1 MIIIKHTNE
10 LKPNELVEIFKQR
23 TAVFVVEQNCPY
35 PEVDDDDFNDLHVC
49 LVENGNL
56 QAYARIIDKKTHITF
71 GRVLVVKKFRG
82 SGLGKEIV
90 AATLKEITQRFPNVK
105 IRIQAQT
112 YLQDFYS
119 SFGFKTISETY
130 LEDGIPHI
138 DMILK

>member
-10 LKPNELVEIFKQR
+10 LKPDELVEIFKQR

>member
-1 MIIIKHTNE
+1 MIIVKHTNE
-10 LKPNELVEIFKQR
+10 LKPDELVEIFKQR
-23 TAVFVVEQNCPY
+23 TKVFVVEQNCPY